1 MDFVSR
7 VAIMIL
13 FNLIIIY
20 FQFISVGTFGLLQYV
35 CNRVRVRVVF
45 KV

>member
-20 FQFISVGTFGLLQYV
+20 FQVISVGTFGLLQYV
-35 CNRVRVRVVF
+35 VCISVV
-45 KV
+45 